1 MSYMDVNN
9 QLYSGYILLT
19 FFYSILFIILLSIFG
34 LIFYYFLSK
43 RKGRDWDLKSLEIF
57 AISFGIGISIYI
69 PLCFILDSIMFYN
82 FFSRYLSIVI
92 IDMLFIGFLICK
104 KQISKEL
111 ISDLIILIKRKL
123 SENKRSTIILLIVFI
138 GVLFIQFQMQISITT
153 EELSLFSKDPFYW
166 FKRTSQLLNKGYL
179 VREEI
184 SIFYPEGHSY
194 FSASCLLI
202 FNNFEMT
209 YFFYKFAGIPFLSFF
224 LLTIAIIIKKVFTRN
239 YLIIFGLIMA
249 LTSNLLITRFSYFL
263 SSAIPVLLIL
273 ISIIILYSNCPFYLI
288 GFFVATSFFFNPLY
302 GLYHMMLVFF
312 FFLINVFSLKQY
324 NLKQSLKEVL
334 KVIAIF
340 LLLFQFYLIYLFIT
354 TDTNLIDL
362 LFEFQ
367 KIFESLIL
375 RTNTGS
381 SKISLNLSSSI
392 FLGMLNL
399 SGSIFFEILKQ
410 IDVIFS
416 FIQVELISFF
426 IIFAFLTLFI
436 PIKKI
441 KDLNKKKILMVGN
454 ALTLILLIVFIL
466 PVLLHIPLKYN
477 YIWMRD
483 RSLEAFGGPLI
494 IIICIPISMIVDRSK
509 LVTDYISLHVKT
521 YRKIVKTKIS
531 RDFLKVES
539 LIIAFLLI
547 SSFNTFLK
555 HKRIL
560 YKYNFS
566 QDQIEMMFYIQE
578 NISID
583 SKILASDLE
592 GLRVIYFLIA
602 EYEYFPWNFE
612 INSYNATKTY
622 LNEVTIDYVL
632 IDLTRI
638 NSTELNNFTNDI
650 HFDNLFEN
658 DINILFKYSN

>member
-1 MSYMDVNN
+1 MSLLFNRIFRSNKLLFQSFIWALSYDV
-9 QLYSGYILLT
+9 S
-19 FFYSILFIILLSIFG
+19 
-34 LIFYYFLSK
+34 
-43 RKGRDWDLKSLEIF
+43 
-57 AISFGIGISIYI
+57 
-69 PLCFILDSIMFYN
+69 
-82 FFSRYLSIVI
+82 
-92 IDMLFIGFLICK
+92 
-104 KQISKEL
+104 
-111 ISDLIILIKRKL
+111 
-123 SENKRSTIILLIVFI
+123 
-138 GVLFIQFQMQISITT
+138 
-153 EELSLFSKDPFYW
+153 
-166 FKRTSQLLNKGYL
+166 
-179 VREEI
+179 
-184 SIFYPEGHSY
+184 
-194 FSASCLLI
+194 
-202 FNNFEMT
+202 
-209 YFFYKFAGIPFLSFF
+209 
-224 LLTIAIIIKKVFTRN
+224 
-239 YLIIFGLIMA
+239 
-249 LTSNLLITRFSYFL
+249 
-263 SSAIPVLLIL
+263 
-273 ISIIILYSNCPFYLI
+273 
-288 GFFVATSFFFNPLY
+288 
-302 GLYHMMLVFF
+302 FF

-334 KVIAIF
+334 KAIAIF

-521 YRKIVKTKIS
+521 YRNIVKTKIS

-539 LIIAFLLI
+539 LVIAFLLI
-547 SSFNTFLK
+547 SSFNIFLN

-592 GLRVIYFLIA
+592 GLRVIYFLIT
-602 EYEYFPWNFE
+602 EYEYFLWNFE
-612 INSYNATKTY
+612 FNSYNFMEILLFTC
-622 LNEVTIDYVL
+622 LCFDFLEIL
-632 IDLTRI
+632 IL
-638 NSTELNNFTNDI
+638 
-650 HFDNLFEN
+650 
-658 DINILFKYSN
+658 ILKIPFL